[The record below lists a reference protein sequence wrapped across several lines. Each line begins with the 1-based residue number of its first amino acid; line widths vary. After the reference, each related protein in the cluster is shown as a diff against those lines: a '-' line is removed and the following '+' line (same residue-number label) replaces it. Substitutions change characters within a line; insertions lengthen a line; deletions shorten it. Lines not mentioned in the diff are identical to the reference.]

1 MLAAFT
7 LRRLDDHQL
16 DAWIREQLP
25 ESRGHRLG
33 LREFRRRQE
42 ACHREHDM
50 VAVRFGLS
58 VGILLLGAAFGAVMA
73 IG

>member
-1 MLAAFT
+1 MFAAIT

-16 DAWIREQLP
+16 DTWIREQAP
-25 ESRGHRLG
+25 ESRSHARG

-50 VAVRFGLS
+50 LTIRI
-58 VGILLLGAAFGAVMA
+58 GISIGVLLLGAAFGAVMA
-73 IG
+73 AG